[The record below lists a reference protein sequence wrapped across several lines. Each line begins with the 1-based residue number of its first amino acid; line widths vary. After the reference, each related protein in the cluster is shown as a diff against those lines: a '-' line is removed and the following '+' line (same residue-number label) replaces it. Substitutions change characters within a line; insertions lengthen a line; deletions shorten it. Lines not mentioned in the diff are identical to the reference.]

1 VSAPARWYEGVS
13 EWSVLEQ
20 GDLLHSFPVVV
31 PSMTAED
38 VQQVASGQQV
48 DKPAKL
54 EIIDVVI
61 MTQSCDLENDKTE
74 TVILCP
80 FWNLDIFEYGK
91 SKKEQIRKGYQPG
104 LHLLNRDDELGL
116 PFLVVEFSRLFT
128 APKEALSQYA
138 GQLTNRPRLVSP
150 YKEHLSQ
157 AFARY
162 FMRVGLPS
170 NIPAF

>member
-1 VSAPARWYEGVS
+1 MITSERWYKGVTTPI
-13 EWSVLEQ
+13 LEQ
-20 GDLLHSFPVVV
+20 GDLLYAFPVVM
-31 PSMTAED
+31 PTMTADD
-38 VQQVASGQQV
+38 VQSVAKGV
-48 DKPAKL
+48 ELEKPAKVDL
-54 EIIDVVI
+54 VNVVI

-80 FWNLDIFEYGK
+80 IWKLDELNLVK

-104 LHLLNRDDELGL
+104 WHLLNCDEDLDISYT
-116 PFLVVEFSRLFT
+116 VVEFSRLFM
-128 APKEALSQYA
+128 APKAALEGFA
-138 GQLTNRPRLVSP
+138 GRLENRPRLVSP

-170 NIPAF
+170 NIPPF